1 MKWGRKK
8 PSLNSSS
15 SSKSSP
21 FSSRVPFLSHVLP
34 SSWLSKFKRGV
45 DTQPKA
51 SSCERCGLE
60 AVKKTMEAE
69 RIGRF
74 GNGIAWDVKKME
86 EFRRDAEILPGEKAT
101 MIKTPRVMPQR

>member
-51 SSCERCGLE
+51 AFELREMWIGSCEEDHGSGENWEVWQWHCLGCE
-60 AVKKTMEAE
+60 E
-69 RIGRF
+69 
-74 GNGIAWDVKKME
+74 NGGIPE
-86 EFRRDAEILPGEKAT
+86 GC
-101 MIKTPRVMPQR
+101 